1 MRKVLVFGT
10 FDLLHPGH
18 ISFLKQAKKQG
29 DFLIVIIAC
38 DHTVKKIKGFWPHQ
52 NEKERLSNVKKL
64 EIADKVIF
72 GKHNLRKKY
81 DIIEKIKP
89 NIICLGY
96 DQKFFINDLPKV
108 LRKLNLKTKVI
119 RLKPFKPR
127 QFKSSIIKKLLPNK
141 KHSAKLK

>member
-1 MRKVLVFGT
+1 MKKVLVFGT

-18 ISFLKQAKKQG
+18 VSFLKQAKKQG
-29 DFLIVIIAC
+29 DFLITVVAC
-38 DHTVKKIKGFWPHQ
+38 DHTVKKLKEFWPHQ
-52 NEKERLSNVKKL
+52 NEKERLLNVKKL
-64 EIADKVIF
+64 KIVSKVIL

-89 NIICLGY
+89 DIICLGY
-96 DQKFFINDLPKV
+96 DQQFFINDLPKV
-108 LRKLNLKTKVI
+108 LKKLKLKTKVI